1 MKWHIGCSG
10 FSYKHWKEIFYPK
23 NVPQRSWFE
32 YYCEHFKTLE
42 LNVTFYRFP
51 TEEML
56 KGWYRRSPDDFSFSV
71 KAPRLITHYKKLA
84 DTSLLIDEF
93 YQLVENGLQEKG
105 GAFLFQFPPNFHFS
119 TENLEKVITNLDPRR
134 PNVAEFRHGSWWN
147 PDVYDQLG
155 KNNISFSGMS
165 HPKLPADVIQ
175 NAPLLYH
182 RMHGTPLLYDSP
194 YSLDDLKKLADLI
207 QKEKKVKEAF
217 IFFNNDIGGSAI
229 TNAKEL
235 MSLVGKK
242 KLLNLN
248 K

>member
-23 NVPQRSWFE
+23 NVPQRAWFE

-71 KAPRLITHYKKLA
+71 KAPRLITHYKKLT
-84 DTSLLIDEF
+84 DTALLIDEF

-105 GAFLFQFPPNFHFS
+105 VAFLFQFPPNFHFS
-119 TENLEKVITNLDPRR
+119 PENLEKVISNLDPRR
-134 PNVAEFRHGSWWN
+134 PNVAEFRHVSWWN
-147 PDVYDQLG
+147 RDVYDQLG

-165 HPKLPADVIQ
+165 HPKFPADVVQ
-175 NAPLLYH
+175 NAMLLYH
-182 RMHGTPLLYDSP
+182 RMHGTPLLYHSP

-207 QKEKKVKEAF
+207 QKEKKVKKAF
-217 IFFNNDIGGSAI
+217 VYFNNDIGGSAI

-242 KLLNLN
+242 NF
-248 K
+248 